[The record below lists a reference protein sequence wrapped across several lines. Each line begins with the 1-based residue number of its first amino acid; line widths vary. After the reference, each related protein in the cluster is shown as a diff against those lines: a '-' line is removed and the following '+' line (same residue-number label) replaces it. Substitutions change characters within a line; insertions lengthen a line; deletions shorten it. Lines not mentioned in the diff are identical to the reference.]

1 MPVYMRKSVLK
12 CKFSSFYA
20 CSTIKIGHHKVEFF
34 TWIKTKSDIGGSKK
48 REIIG
53 CHLWIAPNQDFSF
66 DPNIFLFMLTKIS
79 FTLYMNF
86 VAQLI
91 KRRMHDLLLNVGVGS
106 NPTCEIFW
114 RFFFVIGK
122 KGWAHPKVFRL
133 PHPWMTK
140 FLAFKKLGCRK
151 GLK

>member
-34 TWIKTKSDIGGSKK
+34 TWIKTKSDKGGSKK

-66 DPNIFLFMLTKIS
+66 DPNVFFIYVNKNLFHSLYELCGPVDKAQDAWSAAECGCGFESHLWDILKIFFSLLEKRGGR
-79 FTLYMNF
+79 TL
-86 VAQLI
+86 
-91 KRRMHDLLLNVGVGS
+91 
-106 NPTCEIFW
+106 
-114 RFFFVIGK
+114 
-122 KGWAHPKVFRL
+122 
-133 PHPWMTK
+133 K
-140 FLAFKKLGCRK
+140 FLGCLTPEWQNAWL
-151 GLK
+151 LKN